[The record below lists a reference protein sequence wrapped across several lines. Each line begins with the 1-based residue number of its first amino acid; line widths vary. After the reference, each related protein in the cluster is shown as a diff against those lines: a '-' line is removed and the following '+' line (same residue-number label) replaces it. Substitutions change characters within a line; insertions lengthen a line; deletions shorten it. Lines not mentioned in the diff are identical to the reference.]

1 MSVTTT
7 FGRRATGAARPDF
20 FGRQLRF
27 LSTVTLARRTV
38 GLTSED
44 ERVPF
49 QQKRLKGAQRHVG
62 LEWRSIRKAGTLTP
76 AKRHPTTLYGELPPI
91 SFSIIAH
98 IDHGKSTLADRLL
111 ELTGTIPIGADGQ
124 LINRQVLD
132 SLKVERE
139 RGITVKSQAVSM
151 VYDDRPSGKQWLL
164 NLIDTPGHVD
174 FAYEVSRSLSACQ
187 IALLVVDATQGIQAQ
202 TLSVY
207 RVAIA
212 RGLQIIPVVNK
223 IDLSGASPDA
233 VLNQLSERL
242 GLAVLPGE
250 KEEAVMV
257 SAKTGLG
264 VENVLKRIV
273 AVGREMVEGAGSGV
287 DEKMR
292 ALVFD
297 SWYDPYKG
305 VVALVSVKEGIM
317 RKGDKISSAHSR
329 KRYEVLDVGVNSP
342 TAISTGSLAKG
353 QVGWVI
359 CNMKSVP
366 EASIG
371 DTLHH
376 ANTSVDPLPGFKPS
390 VPMIFCSAFP
400 TASAD
405 FPKLEAAIQKLA
417 LNDRSVTWS
426 RESSNALGQGVK
438 LGLLGALHMEIFRA
452 RLADE
457 YGMEVLVTNPTVA
470 YRVVRQGE
478 DAEQAKVITNPLE
491 FPEEDVLR
499 RRKFGK
505 GIVKIEEPMVIGTLT
520 CPEEYVG
527 AMTQLCFYRRGDEID
542 VSYQDGFAQEGQEPS
557 AEVAERLVTMKYRL
571 PLSEIVTDFF
581 GELKSKTAGFA
592 TFDYED
598 DGWQQSDLVK
608 LSFMLTGTPL
618 DALAQIVHRTKA
630 TDAAKYWAQR
640 LKDVVPRQQYEV
652 NIQAIVAGR
661 VVASE
666 RKSAYRKDVT
676 AGLYGGHYERKLK
689 HLNKQKEGKKRLRA
703 MSVGRVQIPQESFM
717 RLFES
722 K

>member
-1 MSVTTT
+1 MQMTSRLAGLARPATRRLHLLRSTYPHRAQHGFPLGAQSGTCTKQITSIQINRFSANLRSVTT
-7 FGRRATGAARPDF
+7 
-20 FGRQLRF
+20 
-27 LSTVTLARRTV
+27 LS
-38 GLTSED
+38 
-44 ERVPF
+44 
-49 QQKRLKGAQRHVG
+49 
-62 LEWRSIRKAGTLTP
+62 P
-76 AKRHPTTLYGELPPI
+76 AKKYAPTIYSQLKPI

-111 ELTGTIPIGADGQ
+111 EMTGTIPVGEDGK
-124 LINRQVLD
+124 LINKQVLD

-151 VYDDRPSGKQWLL
+151 VYEPKIESGQRWLL

-207 RVAIA
+207 RVAVA
-212 RGLQIIPVVNK
+212 RGLKIIPVINK
-223 IDLSGASPDA
+223 IDLPGASPDA
-233 VLNQLSERL
+233 VITQLSDRL
-242 GLAVLPGE
+242 GLDAGMGG
-250 KEEAVMV
+250 KDEAVMV
-257 SAKTGLG
+257 SAKTGLN
-264 VENVLKRIV
+264 VEAVLQRLV
-273 AVGREMVEGAGSGV
+273 VVGEDLIEFDGGSGQ
-287 DEKMR
+287 DEKLR

-297 SWYDPYKG
+297 SWYDSFKG
-305 VVALVSVKEGIM
+305 VVALVSVKDGII

-342 TAISTGSLAKG
+342 TAISTGALCKG

-376 ANTSVDPLPGFKPS
+376 AHVAIEPLPGFKPS
-390 VPMIFCSAFP
+390 VPMIYCSAFP
-400 TASAD
+400 IDAAN
-405 FPKLEAAIQKLA
+405 FPKLEAAIQKLS

-438 LGLLGALHMEIFRA
+438 LGLLGALHLEIFRA

-470 YRVVRQGE
+470 YRVVRDGE
-478 DAEQAKVITNPLE
+478 NVEEAKVITNPLE
-491 FPEEDVLR
+491 FPENEVTRSR
-499 RRKFGK
+499 RTSK
-505 GIVKIEEPMVIGTLT
+505 GTCAVEEPMVLGTLT
-520 CPEEYVG
+520 CPEEYLG
-527 AMTQLCFYRRGDEID
+527 AMTQLCHERRGQEVDLAFQDSFHVESGGKVAQVSGEIVD
-542 VSYQDGFAQEGQEPS
+542 RFV
-557 AEVAERLVTMKYRL
+557 VMKYRL

-608 LSFMLTGTPL
+608 LTFLLTGTPL
-618 DALAQIVHRTKA
+618 DALAQIVHRSKA
-630 TDAAKYWAQR
+630 FEVAKHWTSKLR
-640 LKDVVPRQQYEV
+640 DVVPRQQYEV
-652 NIQAIVAGR
+652 NIQAVVSGR
-661 VVASE
+661 VISAE
-666 RKSAYRKDVT
+666 KKSAYRKDVT

-717 RLFES
+717 KLFDSS